1 MMFLLFLVMAF
12 FLAAMIMFLF
22 PDLSSDTISLLM

>member
-1 MMFLLFLVMAF
+1 MMFLFLVMAF